1 MAILK
6 KQKKGVK
13 KITKYAYKNKIGST
27 NNVKPFERMTD
38 EELIKLYYKV
48 KNIQYG
54 KNMNIFIQL
63 NEYLLKS
70 GKIEMIR

>member
-1 MAILK
+1 MIRK
-6 KQKKGVK
+6 C
-13 KITKYAYKNKIGST
+13 AYQNRIGFT
-27 NNVKPFERMTD
+27 NNAKPFERMTD

-70 GKIEMIR
+70 GKIEIIR

>member
-1 MAILK
+1 MIRK
-6 KQKKGVK
+6 C
-13 KITKYAYKNKIGST
+13 AYKNRIGFT
-27 NNVKPFERMTD
+27 NNIKPFERMTD

-54 KNMNIFIQL
+54 KNMNVFIQL